1 MLQWPHR
8 CNYQTSD
15 AALQC
20 CDDWVQKRGAHSALL
35 YSHEST
41 RHMSCL
47 ALVSRSSARPCTAL
61 HAMPC
66 QHLLPTSR
74 FLSSFAKV
82 DRMRRLFRC
91 IRAGLQFY
99 SSVMLLVSSAVA
111 CSTMHFRNV
120 RLCET
125 R

>member
-41 RHMSCL
+41 CRMSCL
-47 ALVSRSSARPCTAL
+47 ALLSRSSARPCTAL

-66 QHLLPTSR
+66 QHLLPISR

-91 IRAGLQFY
+91 IRAGLPILF
-99 SSVMLLVSSAVA
+99 VSLATRVI
-111 CSTMHFRNV
+111 RG
-120 RLCET
+120 RLQHDALSQ
-125 R
+125 RQAL